1 MKQLEQSLRQK
12 ERAGEHLTAVD
23 HATLLI
29 ERNRRFESLEL
40 RNAEL
45 RRLATVASN
54 AQDQL
59 AKVSLSQAPRS
70 AD

>member
-1 MKQLEQSLRQK
+1 VKQLEQSLRQK
-12 ERAGEHLTAVD
+12 ERAGEHFAAVD